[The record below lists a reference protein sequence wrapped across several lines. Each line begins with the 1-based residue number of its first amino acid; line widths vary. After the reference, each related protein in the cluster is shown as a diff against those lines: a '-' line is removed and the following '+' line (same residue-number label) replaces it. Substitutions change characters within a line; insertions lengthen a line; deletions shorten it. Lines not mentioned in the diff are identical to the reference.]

1 MPKKKINKKN
11 VAENVANVN
20 VKEKEN
26 IIYEEGLFCIVDEK
40 GKKYLV
46 PRILSEGK
54 RVFENGNYEQGS
66 FAYKKT
72 KNFISFGTR
81 KNNIGEYYGSFLENL
96 EHSKNGVMNY
106 INGDVYRGAWK
117 SGLKEG
123 NGTMFYI
130 NGDILNV
137 R

>member
-1 MPKKKINKKN
+1 M
-11 VAENVANVN
+11 
-20 VKEKEN
+20 
-26 IIYEEGLFCIVDEK
+26 DEK

-130 NGDILNV
+130 NGDVFCGSWVEGKQFESLLKKSGENV
-137 R
+137 KKI